1 MHHDGDDDDDDDD
14 MCILWWCVFLC
25 PAKNHRFMSFKIC
38 YNMFPKL
45 FDNVMNVQK
54 IFFFMAMVMMM
65 LVVGGNVWLLNV
77 GGLQHQ
83 HQEQLTKL
91 RWSRS
96 RGGTALRQ
104 GSFFSKWPHPLF
116 SVNFN
121 EPLFFCFLR
130 MIATVLGFCM
140 CLSPLLQIYLGNIE
154 AGRGVELKMAC
165 F

>member
-1 MHHDGDDDDDDDD
+1 MHHDDDDDDDD
-14 MCILWWCVFLC
+14 MCILWWCVCLC

-83 HQEQLTKL
+83 EQEQLTKL

-104 GSFFSKWPHPLF
+104 GSFFQSDLILYSQWISMNPSF
-116 SVNFN
+116 SVFYAWLQPSWVSVCVWAPYCKSTS
-121 EPLFFCFLR
+121 EILR
-130 MIATVLGFCM
+130 LDV
-140 CLSPLLQIYLGNIE
+140 
-154 AGRGVELKMAC
+154 V
-165 F
+165 

>member
-1 MHHDGDDDDDDDD
+1 M
-14 MCILWWCVFLC
+14 
-25 PAKNHRFMSFKIC
+25 
-38 YNMFPKL
+38 MF
-45 FDNVMNVQK
+45 
-54 IFFFMAMVMMM
+54 
-65 LVVGGNVWLLNV
+65 VVGGNVWLLNV

-83 HQEQLTKL
+83 GQDQEQLTKL